1 VSSRLRFACRRTW
14 LCCVPGRVLAALVL
28 AAGLLLPPPARAADL
43 LGCSFE
49 SAEELARLAREDGA
63 RVLDHRGRF
72 LAGLGRYYATPVAV
86 EDLPRHLVDA
96 LVTSEDRRFFE
107 HDGVD
112 YRALGR
118 ALIANLAAFDIVQG
132 GSTLTQQTLE
142 NACFRRDPELLRK
155 VKELATAGSFESVL
169 AKREILYVYLNT
181 IYFGRRA
188 YGVQAAARVYF
199 DKYAQALT
207 PLESALLVQL
217 IPAPNLYNPLA
228 DPKLARKRAH
238 ALLDRMVE
246 LDHLPAKVA
255 ARAKREKPVLAS
267 PQGAVPGY
275 YAGGQLQ
282 AGWFATW
289 AKKQAEALAPDLAGL
304 PTLRTTL
311 WPELQAIAAKRLE
324 QALAREGKRLGVD
337 QGAVLVMSPGGE
349 ILAMVGGRDFRRSQW
364 NNATQ
369 AKRQPGSAFKLFVYL
384 AALERGLGPAAPVQ
398 DEPLT
403 LSGVAIR
410 NFDNTFR
417 GRIPLAE
424 AFAFSSNP
432 AAIRLARGHVQQV
445 QDVARRLGITA
456 PLTSD
461 PGMALGVSELT
472 LLDLTSAYAALA
484 NGGRRVDP
492 RGLVEIRDGLDRTVW
507 CDPAPPAPAVL
518 AKAEV
523 QAMRGLLEG
532 VVRDG
537 TGRAAD
543 PGFFA
548 AGKTGTTDDYKD
560 AWFIGFTDRFVAGVW
575 LGNEQAQAMKGVTG
589 GGLPARIWREIMTDA
604 AKLPRY
610 QRQACRLPATLTAG
624 PT

>member
-1 VSSRLRFACRRTW
+1 VSSRLRVACRRFR
-14 LCCVPGRVLAALVL
+14 PFRVAAALVL
-28 AAGLLLPPPARAADL
+28 AAGLLLAPPARAADL

-72 LAGLGRYYATPVAV
+72 LAGLGRYYATPVGIEA
-86 EDLPRHLVDA
+86 LPRHLVDA

-207 PLESALLVQL
+207 PLEAALLVQL

-275 YAGGQLQ
+275 FAAGQLH

-289 AKKQAEALAPDLAGL
+289 ARKQAEALAPGLAGL

-311 WPELQAIAAKRLE
+311 WPELQAIAARRLE
-324 QALAREGKRLGVD
+324 QALARKGKRLGVD

-369 AKRQPGSAFKLFVYL
+369 ARRQPGSAFKLFVYL
-384 AALERGLGPAAPVQ
+384 AALERGLGPTTPVQ

-410 NFDNTFR
+410 NFDNRFR

-424 AFAFSSNP
+424 AVAFSSNP

-507 CDPAPPAPAVL
+507 CDPAPASARVL

-548 AGKTGTTDDYKD
+548 AGKTGTTDDHKD

-575 LGNEQAQAMKGVTG
+575 LGNERAQAMKGVTG
-589 GGLPARIWREIMTDA
+589 GGLPARIWREIMADA

-610 QRQACRLPATLTAG
+610 QRQPCRLAATLTAG

>member
-1 VSSRLRFACRRTW
+1 
-14 LCCVPGRVLAALVL
+14 
-28 AAGLLLPPPARAADL
+28 
-43 LGCSFE
+43 
-49 SAEELARLAREDGA
+49 
-63 RVLDHRGRF
+63 
-72 LAGLGRYYATPVAV
+72 
-86 EDLPRHLVDA
+86 
-96 LVTSEDRRFFE
+96 
-107 HDGVD
+107 
-112 YRALGR
+112 
-118 ALIANLAAFDIVQG
+118 
-132 GSTLTQQTLE
+132 
-142 NACFRRDPELLRK
+142 
-155 VKELATAGSFESVL
+155 
-169 AKREILYVYLNT
+169 
-181 IYFGRRA
+181 
-188 YGVQAAARVYF
+188 
-199 DKYAQALT
+199 
-207 PLESALLVQL
+207 
-217 IPAPNLYNPLA
+217 
-228 DPKLARKRAH
+228 
-238 ALLDRMVE
+238 
-246 LDHLPAKVA
+246 
-255 ARAKREKPVLAS
+255 
-267 PQGAVPGY
+267 VPGY
-275 YAGGQLQ
+275 FAGGQLH

-289 AKKQAEALAPDLAGL
+289 ARKQAEALAPDLAGL
-304 PTLRTTL
+304 PTLRTTV

-369 AKRQPGSAFKLFVYL
+369 ARRQPGSAFKLFVYL
-384 AALERGLGPAAPVQ
+384 AALERGLGPATPVQ

-410 NFDNTFR
+410 NFDSTFR
-417 GRIPLAE
+417 GRIPLAD

-432 AAIRLARGHVQQV
+432 AAVRLARGHVPEV

-507 CDPAPPAPAVL
+507 CDPAPATASVL

-548 AGKTGTTDDYKD
+548 AGKTGTTDDFKD
-560 AWFIGFTDRFVAGVW
+560 AWFIGFTGRFVAGVW
-575 LGNEQAQAMKGVTG
+575 LGNERAQAMKGVTG
-589 GGLPARIWREIMTDA
+589 GGLPARIWREIMADA

-610 QRQACRLPATLTAG
+610 QRQPCRLPATLAAG